1 MIYKGVAKG
10 KIIELEEPLP
20 YNEGQLISI
29 SVDTIIGQF
38 CIGSPEAV
46 RLMMNKPPHL
56 RSEDVDEL
64 EQEIEKGKLP
74 MHQIVTIVAQTSS
87 LESNHID

>member
-10 KIIELEEPLP
+10 KIIELEESLP
-20 YNEGQLISI
+20 YHDGQPISI
-29 SVDTIIGQF
+29 LVDTISGQF

-46 RLMMNKPPHL
+46 RLVMHKPPHL

-74 MHQIVTIVAQTSS
+74 MHQIGVFDEVK
-87 LESNHID
+87 L

>member
-20 YNEGQLISI
+20 YHEGQLISV
-29 SVDTIIGQF
+29 SVNTIAGQF

-46 RLMMNKPPHL
+46 RLVMHKLPHL
-56 RSEDVDEL
+56 KSEDVDEL
-64 EQEIEKGKLP
+64 EQEIVTFTKLR
-74 MHQIVTIVAQTSS
+74 
-87 LESNHID
+87 N